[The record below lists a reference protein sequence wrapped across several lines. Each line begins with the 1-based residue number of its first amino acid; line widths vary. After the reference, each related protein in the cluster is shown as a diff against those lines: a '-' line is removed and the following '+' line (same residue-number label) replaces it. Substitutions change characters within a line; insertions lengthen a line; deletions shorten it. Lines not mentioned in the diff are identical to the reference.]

1 MNRVIGATKKKAIS
15 LIDKINEWH
24 HDQQPH
30 PENEIVNDLITLGD
44 FCKGLFPWQLP
55 DQKSN
60 V

>member
-30 PENEIVNDLITLGD
+30 PENEIVNDLANNFGGFLQRT
-44 FCKGLFPWQLP
+44 FPLATTRP
-55 DQKSN
+55 KE
-60 V
+60 